1 MLEKPHSQEW
11 LCYEGE
17 ENMRHA
23 ILGAGGVG
31 GLIGVALAK
40 SGESVTLV
48 LRPEALSRY
57 PAELSLESPL
67 GSFSVP
73 VGRAASVAAA
83 YDVLWITVK
92 ATQLES
98 ALHSV
103 TVDPSQIGA
112 VVPLLNGI
120 DHVALLRARF
130 GRDRV
135 VPASIGVEAE
145 RVAPGKIVHRG
156 MAVRLSFSSIGES
169 RLASTLEEFKKFGF
183 ACQFVADEM
192 KILWTKLSFLAP
204 FALTTTAAGLT
215 IGEVNRDPVWR
226 KRLEAV
232 AREVAAVGTAS
243 GTSLEVSTI
252 ITFFDK
258 TPQGGRSSMQKDVAA
273 GNPPELDAIAG
284 PILRGAEEHGIDV
297 PVTRE
302 LAAMIRGKSVAA
314 NKGRSEITSGRL

>member
-1 MLEKPHSQEW
+1 
-11 LCYEGE
+11 
-17 ENMRHA
+17 MRHA

-31 GLIGVALAK
+31 GLIGAALAK

-48 LRPEALSRY
+48 LRPEALKTY

-73 VGRAASVAAA
+73 VDRAASVSAPC
-83 YDVLWITVK
+83 DVLWITVK
-92 ATQLES
+92 ATQLEA
-98 ALHSV
+98 ALRSV
-103 TVDPSQIGA
+103 TVDPAKIGA

-130 GRDRV
+130 GHDRV

-145 RVAPGKIVHRG
+145 RLAPGKIVHRG
-156 MAVRLSFSSIGES
+156 MAIRLSFSSIGES
-169 RLASTLEEFKKFGF
+169 RLASTVEEFKKFGF
-183 ACQFVADEM
+183 ACQFVDDEM

-204 FALTTTAAGLT
+204 FALTTTSAGLT

-232 AREVAAVGTAS
+232 VREVAAVGTAS
-243 GTSLEVSTI
+243 GTPLDPAAI
-252 ITFFDK
+252 LQFFDK

-273 GNPPELDAIAG
+273 GNPPEVEAIAG
-284 PILRGAEEHGIDV
+284 PILRGAEEHGLDV

-302 LAAMIRGKSVAA
+302 LAGMIRQNSSAA
-314 NKGRSEITSGRL
+314 RAGER

>member
-1 MLEKPHSQEW
+1 VALEEK
-11 LCYEGE
+11 
-17 ENMRHA
+17 MRHA

-48 LRPEALSRY
+48 LRPETLKDY

-73 VGRAASVAAA
+73 VDRSDSVVAPC
-83 YDVLWITVK
+83 DVLWITVK

-98 ALHSV
+98 ALRSV
-103 TVDPSQIGA
+103 TVDSSQIGA

-130 GRDRV
+130 GHDRV
-135 VPASIGVEAE
+135 VPASIAVQAE
-145 RVAPGKIVHRG
+145 RVAPGKIIHQG
-156 MAVRLSFSSIGES
+156 MAIRLTFSSIGEG
-169 RLASTLEEFKKFGF
+169 RLASTVEEFKKFGF

-192 KILWTKLSFLAP
+192 KLLWAKLSILAP
-204 FALTTTAAGLT
+204 FALTTSATGLT
-215 IGEVNRDPVWR
+215 IGEVSRDPAWR
-226 KRLEAV
+226 KKLESV
-232 AREVAAVGTAS
+232 VREVAAVGTAS
-243 GTSLEVSTI
+243 GTPLDASTI

-273 GNPPELDAIAG
+273 GNPPELDGIAG
-284 PILRGAEEHGIDV
+284 PILRRAEEHGIDV

-302 LAAMIRGKSVAA
+302 LVAMIRGKSAAA
-314 NKGRSEITSGRL
+314 NKV

>member
-1 MLEKPHSQEW
+1 
-11 LCYEGE
+11 
-17 ENMRHA
+17 MRHA

-48 LRPEALSRY
+48 LRPETLKDY

-73 VGRAASVAAA
+73 VDRAASVAAPC
-83 YDVLWITVK
+83 DVLWITVK

-98 ALHSV
+98 ALRSV
-103 TVDPSQIGA
+103 TVNPDQIGA

-130 GRDRV
+130 GHDRV

-145 RVAPGKIVHRG
+145 RTAPGKIIHRG
-156 MAVRLSFSSIGES
+156 MAIRVAFSSIGES
-169 RLASTLEEFKKFGF
+169 RLASTAEEFRKFGF

-192 KILWTKLSFLAP
+192 KLLWTKLSILAP
-204 FALTTTAAGLT
+204 FALTTSASGLT
-215 IGEVNRDPVWR
+215 IGEVNGDPAWR
-226 KRLEAV
+226 KRLEAEV
-232 AREVAAVGTAS
+232 REVAAVGTAS
-243 GTSLEVSTI
+243 GTPLDATAI
-252 ITFFDK
+252 IAFFGK
-258 TPQGGRSSMQKDVAA
+258 TPPGGRSSMQKDVAA
-273 GNPPELDAIAG
+273 GKPPELDAIAG
-284 PILRGAEEHGIDV
+284 AILRRAEEHGIDA

-302 LAAMIRGKSVAA
+302 LVTMIRGKSAGA
-314 NKGRSEITSGRL
+314 TKG

>member
-1 MLEKPHSQEW
+1 
-11 LCYEGE
+11 
-17 ENMRHA
+17 MRHA

-48 LRPEALSRY
+48 LRPEALKDY

-73 VGRAASVAAA
+73 VDRAASVAAP

-103 TVDPSQIGA
+103 TVDPDQIGA
-112 VVPLLNGI
+112 VVPLLNGM
-120 DHVALLRARF
+120 DHVPLLRSRF
-130 GRDRV
+130 GHDRV
-135 VPASIGVEAE
+135 VPASIGVETE
-145 RVAPGKIVHRG
+145 RAAPGKIIHRG
-156 MAVRLSFSSIGES
+156 MAIRLTFSSIGED
-169 RLASTLEEFKKFGF
+169 RLTSTAEEFRKFGF

-192 KILWTKLSFLAP
+192 KVLWTKLSFLAP

-215 IGEVNRDPVWR
+215 IGEVNRDPAWR

-232 AREVAAVGTAS
+232 VREVAAVGTAS
-243 GTSLEVSTI
+243 GTPLDASAI
-252 ITFFDK
+252 IQFFDK

-273 GNPPELDAIAG
+273 GKPPELDGIAG
-284 PILRGAEEHGIDV
+284 PILRRAEKHGIDV
-297 PVTRE
+297 PVTSE
-302 LAAMIRGKSVAA
+302 LVGLIRRGSNAARAA
-314 NKGRSEITSGRL
+314 ER

>member
-1 MLEKPHSQEW
+1 
-11 LCYEGE
+11 
-17 ENMRHA
+17 MRHA

-48 LRPEALSRY
+48 LRPEALKDY

-73 VGRAASVAAA
+73 VDRAASVAAP
-83 YDVLWITVK
+83 YDVLWIAVK

-98 ALHSV
+98 ALRSV
-103 TVDPSQIGA
+103 TVDPNQLGA

-120 DHVALLRARF
+120 DHVPLLRARF
-130 GRDRV
+130 GHDRV

-145 RVAPGKIVHRG
+145 RVAPGRIVHRG
-156 MAVRLSFSSIGES
+156 MAIRLTFSSIGES
-169 RLASTLEEFKKFGF
+169 RLASTADEFRKFGF

-192 KILWTKLSFLAP
+192 KILWMKLSILAP
-204 FALTTTAAGLT
+204 FALTTTATGWA
-215 IGEVNRDPVWR
+215 IGEVVHDPVWR
-226 KRLEAV
+226 KKLEAV

-243 GTSLEVSTI
+243 GTPLDASTI
-252 ITFFDK
+252 IPFFDK
-258 TPQGGRSSMQKDVAA
+258 TPPGGRSSMQKDVAA
-273 GNPPELDAIAG
+273 GNPPELDGIAG
-284 PILRGAEEHGIDV
+284 PILRRAEEHGIDV

-302 LAAMIRGKSVAA
+302 LVVMIRGKSTAA
-314 NKGRSEITSGRL
+314 NKG